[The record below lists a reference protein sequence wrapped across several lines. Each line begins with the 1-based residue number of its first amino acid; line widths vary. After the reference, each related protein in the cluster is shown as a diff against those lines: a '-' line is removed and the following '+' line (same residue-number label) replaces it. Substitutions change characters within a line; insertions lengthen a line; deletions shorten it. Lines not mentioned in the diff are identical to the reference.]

1 MRIALATAAV
11 HLIVTVAA
19 IVWFPESPV
28 AAAIGWTIYLVLAVV
43 STAWGMAAL
52 GVGAAVAAVWWTL
65 TRPPS

>member
-1 MRIALATAAV
+1 MRVALAAIAV
-11 HLIVTVAA
+11 YFIVTVAA

-28 AAAIGWTIYLVLAVV
+28 AAAAGWTIYLALGVV

>member
-1 MRIALATAAV
+1 MRVALAAIAV

-28 AAAIGWTIYLVLAVV
+28 AAAAGWTIYLVLAVV